1 MASLTLAFGGEE
13 SPDSRTK
20 GEHRASVTIRVASGE
35 TIKRLGISRPDC
47 RQADLAERRHSS
59 LAATGDLHLN
69 GVVPYHGDNVPGLDR
84 SLSKT
89 ESGLRVVQFYEY
101 NG

>member
-1 MASLTLAFGGEE
+1 M
-13 SPDSRTK
+13 
-20 GEHRASVTIRVASGE
+20 TIRVASGE
-35 TIKRLGISRPDC
+35 TIKLLGILRFG
-47 RQADLAERRHSS
+47 EGRHSS

-89 ESGLRVVQFYEY
+89 ESGLQVAQICGY
-101 NG
+101 NE